1 MKKQIISLGALAV
14 ASSLF
19 TWDNKA
25 DAIVTKDYSKESR
38 VKEDSKYDT
47 PISDTYYWGVIKNL
61 ESQFAEA
68 IDLLEDYQYGE
79 KEYKDAKDKLM
90 TRILGEDQ
98 YLLKKKIDEY
108 EVYKKMYKK
117 FKEKNP
123 DDNSKMSSF
132 YNYNLYNFTMKE
144 YNDIRLSLKEAI
156 DQFRKDVDDIQ
167 SKKLEL
173 KTYSKE
179 AEEKATDEVYSLVCE
194 VDTLFASYYG
204 HDKYD
209 QNAKDLRAKLDLI
222 LGDKEN
228 PYKITNER
236 IKKDMMDDLNS
247 IIDDFFME
255 TDQNRPSNITK
266 FNPDIHDYK
275 EHREGFD
282 ALVKETREAVA
293 KAGESWKN
301 KTVKKYGETE
311 TKSPVVKE
319 EKKVEEPQA
328 PKVSEKVGVQETV
341 GTTEEAPLPI
351 AQPLVKIPE
360 GTIQGVTAEGPKY
373 PTMEQHTIYGE
384 TVKGPEYPTM
394 ENKTL
399 QGEIVQGPGFLTM
412 EQSGPSLSNNYT
424 NPPLTNPILKGI
436 EGSSSKLEI
445 KPQGTE
451 STLKGI
457 QGESSDIEVKPQAS
471 ETTEASHYP
480 ARPQFNKTPKYV
492 KYRDA
497 GTGIREYNDGTF
509 GYEARPR
516 FNKPSETNA
525 YNVTTNQD
533 GTVSYGARP
542 TQNKPSETNA
552 YNVTTHANGQVSYGA
567 RPTYKKPSETNAYN
581 VTTHANGQVSYGARP
596 TQNKPSETNAY
607 NVTTHANG
615 QVSYGARPSQN
626 KPSETNAYNVTTHA
640 NGQVSYGA
648 RPTYNKPSKT
658 NAYNVTTHANGQV
671 SYGARPTQNKPSET
685 NAYNVTTHAN
695 GQVSYGARPTQ
706 NKPSETN
713 AYNVTTHA
721 NGQVSYGA
729 RPTQN
734 KPSKTNAYNVTTHA
748 DGTATYGPRVTK

>member
-38 VKEDSKYDT
+38 VNENSKYDT
-47 PISDTYYWGVIKNL
+47 PIPDWYLGSILNRLGDQIYYAKELTNKY
-61 ESQFAEA
+61 E
-68 IDLLEDYQYGE
+68 YGE
-79 KEYKDAKDKLM
+79 KEYKQAIDKLM
-90 TRILGEDQ
+90 TRVLGEDH
-98 YLLKKKIDEY
+98 YLLEKKKAQY
-108 EVYKKMYKK
+108 EAYKKWFEKHKSENPHSSLKK
-117 FKEKNP
+117 IKF
-123 DDNSKMSSF
+123 DDF
-132 YNYNLYNFTMKE
+132 DLYRLTKKE
-144 YNDIRLSLKEAI
+144 YNELHQSLKEA
-156 DQFRKDVDDIQ
+156 VDEFNSEVKNIQ
-167 SKKLEL
+167 SKQKDLL
-173 KTYSKE
+173 PYDE
-179 AEEKATDEVYSLVCE
+179 ATENRVTNGIYDFVCE
-194 VDTLFASYYG
+194 IDTLYAAYFNHSQYG
-204 HDKYD
+204 H
-209 QNAKDLRAKLDLI
+209 NAKELRAKLDII
-222 LGDKEN
+222 LGDAKD
-228 PYKITNER
+228 PVRITNER
-236 IKKDMMDDLNS
+236 IRKEMMDDLNS
-247 IIDDFFME
+247 IIDDFFMD
-255 TDQNRPSNITK
+255 TNMNRPLNITK
-266 FNPDIHDYK
+266 FNPNIHDYTNK
-275 EHREGFD
+275 PENRDNFD
-282 ALVKETREAVA
+282 KLVKETREAVA
-293 KAGESWKN
+293 NADESWKTR
-301 KTVKKYGETE
+301 TVKNYGESE

-319 EKKVEEPQA
+319 EKKVEEPQL
-328 PKVSEKVGVQETV
+328 PKVGNQQEDKITV

-351 AQPLVKIPE
+351 AQPLVKIPQ
-360 GTIQGVTAEGPKY
+360 GTIQGE
-373 PTMEQHTIYGE
+373 I
-384 TVKGPEYPTM
+384 VKGPEYLTM

-399 QGEIVQGPGFLTM
+399 QGEIVQGPDFPTM
-412 EQSGPSLSNNYT
+412 EQNRPSLSDNYT
-424 NPPLTNPILKGI
+424 QPTTPNPILKGI
-436 EGSSSKLEI
+436 EGNSTKLEI

-451 STLKGI
+451 STLKGT
-457 QGESSDIEVKPQAS
+457 QGESSDIEVKPQAT

-542 TQNKPSETNA
+542 TQNKPSE
-552 YNVTTHANGQVSYGA
+552 
-567 RPTYKKPSETNAYN
+567 
-581 VTTHANGQVSYGARP
+581 
-596 TQNKPSETNAY
+596 
-607 NVTTHANG
+607 
-615 QVSYGARPSQN
+615 
-626 KPSETNAYNVTTHA
+626 
-640 NGQVSYGA
+640 
-648 RPTYNKPSKT
+648 T

>member
-38 VKEDSKYDT
+38 VNENSKYDT
-47 PISDTYYWGVIKNL
+47 PIPDWYLGSILNRLGDQIYYAKELTNKY
-61 ESQFAEA
+61 E
-68 IDLLEDYQYGE
+68 YGE
-79 KEYKDAKDKLM
+79 KEYKQAIDKLM
-90 TRILGEDQ
+90 TRVLGEDH
-98 YLLKKKIDEY
+98 YLLEKKKAQY
-108 EVYKKMYKK
+108 EAYKKWFEKHKSENPYSSLKK
-117 FKEKNP
+117 IKF
-123 DDNSKMSSF
+123 DDF
-132 YNYNLYNFTMKE
+132 DLYRLTKKE
-144 YNDIRLSLKEAI
+144 YNELHQSLKEA
-156 DQFRKDVDDIQ
+156 VDEFNSEVKNIQ
-167 SKKLEL
+167 SKQKDLL
-173 KTYSKE
+173 PYDE
-179 AEEKATDEVYSLVCE
+179 ATENRVTNGIYDFVCE
-194 VDTLFASYYG
+194 IDTLYAAYFNHSQYG
-204 HDKYD
+204 H
-209 QNAKDLRAKLDLI
+209 NAKELRAKLDII
-222 LGDKEN
+222 LGDAKD
-228 PYKITNER
+228 PVRITNER
-236 IKKDMMDDLNS
+236 IRKEMMDDLNS
-247 IIDDFFME
+247 IIDDFFMD
-255 TDQNRPSNITK
+255 TNMNRPLNITK
-266 FNPDIHDYK
+266 FNPNIHDYTNK
-275 EHREGFD
+275 PENRDNFD
-282 ALVKETREAVA
+282 KLVKETREAIA
-293 KAGESWKN
+293 NADESWKTR
-301 KTVKKYGETE
+301 TVKNYGESE

-319 EKKVEEPQA
+319 EKKVEEPQL
-328 PKVSEKVGVQETV
+328 PKVGNQQEDKITV

-351 AQPLVKIPE
+351 AQPLVKIPQ
-360 GTIQGVTAEGPKY
+360 GTIQGE
-373 PTMEQHTIYGE
+373 I
-384 TVKGPEYPTM
+384 VKGPEYLTM

-399 QGEIVQGPGFLTM
+399 QGEIVQGPDFPTM
-412 EQSGPSLSNNYT
+412 EQNRPSLSDNYT
-424 NPPLTNPILKGI
+424 QPTTPNPILKGI
-436 EGSSSKLEI
+436 EGNSTKLEI

-451 STLKGI
+451 STLKGT
-457 QGESSDIEVKPQAS
+457 QGESSDIEVKPQAT

-567 RPTYKKPSETNAYN
+567 RPT
-581 VTTHANGQVSYGARP
+581 
-596 TQNKPSETNAY
+596 
-607 NVTTHANG
+607 
-615 QVSYGARPSQN
+615 
-626 KPSETNAYNVTTHA
+626 
-640 NGQVSYGA
+640 
-648 RPTYNKPSKT
+648 
-658 NAYNVTTHANGQV
+658 
-671 SYGARPTQNKPSET
+671 
-685 NAYNVTTHAN
+685 
-695 GQVSYGARPTQ
+695 Q

>member
-25 DAIVTKDYSKESR
+25 DAIVTKDYNGKSQVNAGSKNG
-38 VKEDSKYDT
+38 T
-47 PISDTYYWGVIKNL
+47 PISNGYFWGKIDSL
-61 ESQFAEA
+61 ESQFSKALA
-68 IDLLEDYQYGE
+68 IIEEYQYGE
-79 KEYKDAKDKLM
+79 KEYKDAKDKFM
-90 TRILGEDQ
+90 DRILSEDQ
-98 YLLKKKIDEY
+98 YLLEKKKALY
-108 EVYKKMYKK
+108 EKYKEWYKKH
-117 FKEKNP
+117 KEINP
-123 DDNSKMSSF
+123 TYPKMQTFHEFSV
-132 YNYNLYNFTMKE
+132 YNLTMEE
-144 YNDIRLSLKEAI
+144 YNEISKSLKDAEEE
-156 DQFRKDVDDIQ
+156 FRKNVSEVQ
-167 SKKLEL
+167 EKEVKL
-173 KTYSKE
+173 KTYSE
-179 AEEKATDEVYSLVCE
+179 DEEEKATKEVYDLVAE
-194 VDTLFASYYG
+194 VDTIYVSFFG
-204 HDKYD
+204 HDKHG
-209 QNAKDLRAKLDLI
+209 QSAKELRAKLDLI
-222 LGDKEN
+222 IGEEKN
-228 PYKITNER
+228 AFRITNER
-236 IKKDMMDDLNS
+236 IKNEMIYDLNS

-255 TDQNRPSNITK
+255 TNQNRPENITK
-266 FNPDIHDYK
+266 FDWDKHDYRNK
-275 EHREGFD
+275 PENKAHFE
-282 ALVKETREAVA
+282 ALVKETKDAVD
-293 KAGESWKN
+293 KADGSWKN
-301 KTVKKYGETE
+301 KTVKKYEETV

-319 EKKVEEPQA
+319 EKKVEEPQS
-328 PKVSEKVGVQETV
+328 PKVSEKVDVQETV

-351 AQPLVKIPE
+351 AQPLVKLPQI
-360 GTIQGVTAEGPKY
+360 GTQGKIVEGPKY

-399 QGEIVQGPGFLTM
+399 QGEIVQGPDFPTM
-412 EQSGPSLSNNYT
+412 EQNRPSLSGNYT
-424 NPPLTNPILKGI
+424 QPSVTLPSITGESTPTNPILEGL

-451 STLKGI
+451 STLKGT
-457 QGESSDIEVKPQAS
+457 QGESSDIEVKPQAT

-542 TQNKPSETNA
+542 T
-552 YNVTTHANGQVSYGA
+552 
-567 RPTYKKPSETNAYN
+567 YKKPSETNAYN

-607 NVTTHANG
+607 NVTTHGNG
-615 QVSYGARPSQN
+615 QVSYGARPTQNKPSKTNAYNVTTNQDGTVSYGARPTQNKPSETNAYNVTTHGNGQVSYGARPTYN

-648 RPTYNKPSKT
+648 RPTYK
-658 NAYNVTTHANGQV
+658 
-671 SYGARPTQNKPSET
+671 
-685 NAYNVTTHAN
+685 
-695 GQVSYGARPTQ
+695 
-706 NKPSETN
+706 
-713 AYNVTTHA
+713 
-721 NGQVSYGA
+721 
-729 RPTQN
+729 

>member
-38 VKEDSKYDT
+38 VKEESKYDS
-47 PISDTYYWGVIKNL
+47 PISNTYYWGIIKNL

-68 IDLLEDYQYGE
+68 MDLLEDYQYGE
-79 KEYKDAKDKLM
+79 KDYKDAKDRLM

-108 EVYKKMYKK
+108 EAYKESFKK

-123 DDNSKMSSF
+123 NDNSKMSSF

-144 YNDIRLSLKEAI
+144 YNDIRHSLKEAI
-156 DQFRKDVDDIQ
+156 DQFRKDVDDIH
-167 SKKLEL
+167 SKKVDL

-209 QNAKDLRAKLDLI
+209 QNAKELRAKLDLI
-222 LGDKEN
+222 LGDKDN
-228 PYKITNER
+228 PHKITNER
-236 IKKDMMDDLNS
+236 IKKEMMDDLNS

-255 TDQNRPSNITK
+255 TNQNRPSNITK
-266 FNPDIHDYK
+266 FNPDIHGYK
-275 EHREGFD
+275 EHRESFD
-282 ALVKETREAVA
+282 ALVKETREAVS
-293 KAGESWKN
+293 KADESWKT
-301 KTVKKYGETE
+301 KTVKKYGETV

-328 PKVSEKVGVQETV
+328 PKVGNQQEV
-341 GTTEEAPLPI
+341 KTTTGKAEETTQPV
-351 AQPLVKIPE
+351 AQPLVKIP
-360 GTIQGVTAEGPKY
+360 QG
-373 PTMEQHTIYGE
+373 TIYGE
-384 TVKGPEYPTM
+384 TVKGPEYLTM

-399 QGEIVQGPGFLTM
+399 QGEIVQGPDFPTM
-412 EQSGPSLSNNYT
+412 EQNRPSLSDNYT
-424 NPPLTNPILKGI
+424 QPTTPNPILEGL

-457 QGESSDIEVKPQAS
+457 QGEPSDIEVKPQAT
-471 ETTEASHYP
+471 ETTEASQYGP
-480 ARPQFNKTPKYV
+480 RPQFNKTPKYV

-509 GYEARPR
+509 RYEARPR
-516 FNKPSETNA
+516 F
-525 YNVTTNQD
+525 
-533 GTVSYGARP
+533 
-542 TQNKPSETNA
+542 
-552 YNVTTHANGQVSYGA
+552 
-567 RPTYKKPSETNAYN
+567 
-581 VTTHANGQVSYGARP
+581 
-596 TQNKPSETNAY
+596 
-607 NVTTHANG
+607 
-615 QVSYGARPSQN
+615 
-626 KPSETNAYNVTTHA
+626 
-640 NGQVSYGA
+640 
-648 RPTYNKPSKT
+648 
-658 NAYNVTTHANGQV
+658 
-671 SYGARPTQNKPSET
+671 
-685 NAYNVTTHAN
+685 
-695 GQVSYGARPTQ
+695 

-748 DGTATYGPRVTK
+748 NGQVSYGARPTQNKPSKTNAYNVTTHGNGQVSYGARPTYNKPSKTNAYNVTTHANGQISYGARPTYKKPSETNAYNVTTHANGQVSYGARPTYNKPSETNAYNVTTHADGTATYGPRVTK

>member
-38 VKEDSKYDT
+38 VNENSKYDT
-47 PISDTYYWGVIKNL
+47 PIPDWYLGSILNRLGDQIYYAKELTNKY
-61 ESQFAEA
+61 E
-68 IDLLEDYQYGE
+68 YGE
-79 KEYKDAKDKLM
+79 KEYKQAIDKLM
-90 TRILGEDQ
+90 TRVLGEDH
-98 YLLKKKIDEY
+98 YLLEKKKAQY
-108 EVYKKMYKK
+108 ETYKKWFEKHKSENPHSSLKK
-117 FKEKNP
+117 IKF
-123 DDNSKMSSF
+123 DDF
-132 YNYNLYNFTMKE
+132 DLYRLTKKE
-144 YNDIRLSLKEAI
+144 YNELHQSLKEA
-156 DQFRKDVDDIQ
+156 VDEFNSEVKNIQ
-167 SKKLEL
+167 SKQKDLL
-173 KTYSKE
+173 PYDE
-179 AEEKATDEVYSLVCE
+179 ATENRVTNGIYDFVCE
-194 VDTLFASYYG
+194 IDTLYAAYFNHSQYG
-204 HDKYD
+204 H
-209 QNAKDLRAKLDLI
+209 NAKELRAKLDII
-222 LGDKEN
+222 LGDAKD
-228 PYKITNER
+228 PVRITNER
-236 IKKDMMDDLNS
+236 IRKEMMDDLNS
-247 IIDDFFME
+247 IIDDFFMD
-255 TDQNRPSNITK
+255 TNMNRPLNITK
-266 FNPDIHDYK
+266 FNPNIHDYTNK
-275 EHREGFD
+275 PENRDNFD
-282 ALVKETREAVA
+282 KLVKETREAIA
-293 KAGESWKN
+293 NADESWKTR
-301 KTVKKYGETE
+301 TVKNYGESE

-319 EKKVEEPQA
+319 EKKVEEPQL
-328 PKVSEKVGVQETV
+328 PKVGNQQEDKITV

-351 AQPLVKIPE
+351 AQPLVKIPQ
-360 GTIQGVTAEGPKY
+360 GTIQGE
-373 PTMEQHTIYGE
+373 I
-384 TVKGPEYPTM
+384 VKGPEYLTM

-399 QGEIVQGPGFLTM
+399 QGEIVQGPDFPTM
-412 EQSGPSLSNNYT
+412 EQNRPSLSDNYT
-424 NPPLTNPILKGI
+424 QPTTPNPILKGI
-436 EGSSSKLEI
+436 EGNSTKLEI

-451 STLKGI
+451 STLKGT
-457 QGESSDIEVKPQAS
+457 QGESSDIEVKPQAT

-567 RPTYKKPSETNAYN
+567 RPT
-581 VTTHANGQVSYGARP
+581 
-596 TQNKPSETNAY
+596 
-607 NVTTHANG
+607 
-615 QVSYGARPSQN
+615 
-626 KPSETNAYNVTTHA
+626 
-640 NGQVSYGA
+640 
-648 RPTYNKPSKT
+648 
-658 NAYNVTTHANGQV
+658 
-671 SYGARPTQNKPSET
+671 
-685 NAYNVTTHAN
+685 
-695 GQVSYGARPTQ
+695 Q

>member
-38 VKEDSKYDT
+38 VNENSKYDT
-47 PISDTYYWGVIKNL
+47 PIPDWYLGSILNRLGDQIYYAKELTNKY
-61 ESQFAEA
+61 E
-68 IDLLEDYQYGE
+68 YGE
-79 KEYKDAKDKLM
+79 KEYKQAIDKLM
-90 TRILGEDQ
+90 TRVLGEDH
-98 YLLKKKIDEY
+98 YLLEKKKAQY
-108 EVYKKMYKK
+108 EAYKKWFEKHKSENPHSSLKK
-117 FKEKNP
+117 IKF
-123 DDNSKMSSF
+123 DDF
-132 YNYNLYNFTMKE
+132 DLYRLTKKE
-144 YNDIRLSLKEAI
+144 YNELHQSLKEA
-156 DQFRKDVDDIQ
+156 VDEFNSEVKNIQ
-167 SKKLEL
+167 SKQKDLL
-173 KTYSKE
+173 PYDE
-179 AEEKATDEVYSLVCE
+179 ATENRVTNGIYDFVCE
-194 VDTLFASYYG
+194 IDTLYAAYFNHSQYG
-204 HDKYD
+204 H
-209 QNAKDLRAKLDLI
+209 NAKELRAKLDII
-222 LGDKEN
+222 LGDAKD
-228 PYKITNER
+228 PVRITNER
-236 IKKDMMDDLNS
+236 IRKEMMDDLNF
-247 IIDDFFME
+247 IIDDFFMD
-255 TDQNRPSNITK
+255 TNMNRPLNITK
-266 FNPDIHDYK
+266 FNPNIHDYTNK
-275 EHREGFD
+275 PENRDNFD
-282 ALVKETREAVA
+282 KLVKETREAIA
-293 KAGESWKN
+293 NADESWKTR
-301 KTVKKYGETE
+301 TVKNYGESE

-319 EKKVEEPQA
+319 EKKVEEPQL
-328 PKVSEKVGVQETV
+328 PKVGNQQEDKITV

-351 AQPLVKIPE
+351 AQPLVKIPQ
-360 GTIQGVTAEGPKY
+360 GTIQGE
-373 PTMEQHTIYGE
+373 I
-384 TVKGPEYPTM
+384 VKGPEYLTM

-399 QGEIVQGPGFLTM
+399 QGEIVQGPDFPTM
-412 EQSGPSLSNNYT
+412 EQNRPSLSDNYT
-424 NPPLTNPILKGI
+424 QPTTPNPILKGI
-436 EGSSSKLEI
+436 EGNSTKLEI

-451 STLKGI
+451 STLKGT
-457 QGESSDIEVKPQAS
+457 QGESSDIEVKPQAT

-567 RPTYKKPSETNAYN
+567 RPT
-581 VTTHANGQVSYGARP
+581 
-596 TQNKPSETNAY
+596 
-607 NVTTHANG
+607 
-615 QVSYGARPSQN
+615 
-626 KPSETNAYNVTTHA
+626 
-640 NGQVSYGA
+640 
-648 RPTYNKPSKT
+648 
-658 NAYNVTTHANGQV
+658 
-671 SYGARPTQNKPSET
+671 
-685 NAYNVTTHAN
+685 
-695 GQVSYGARPTQ
+695 Q

>member
-38 VKEDSKYDT
+38 VNENSKYGT
-47 PISDTYYWGVIKNL
+47 LISDWYLKGRLTSL
-61 ESQFAEA
+61 ESQFINALD
-68 IDLLEDYQYGE
+68 ILETYHYGE

-98 YLLKKKIDEY
+98 YLLERKKVQY
-108 EVYKKMYKK
+108 EEYKKLYQKYK
-117 FKEKNP
+117 EENP
-123 DDNSKMSSF
+123 TSKVKMKTF
-132 YNYNLYNFTMKE
+132 HQYTIEDLTMRE
-144 YNDIRLSLKEAI
+144 YNELTESLKSAV
-156 DQFRKDVDDIQ
+156 KDFEKDAERIENQHHD
-167 SKKLEL
+167 L
-173 KTYSKE
+173 KPFTDE
-179 AEEKATDEVYSLVCE
+179 MEEKATSRVDDLANKAYSVYFAFVRDTQHKTEALELKAKVDLVLGDE
-194 VDTLFASYYG
+194 
-204 HDKYD
+204 DKPHRIS
-209 QNAKDLRAKLDLI
+209 NKRIENEMLKDL
-222 LGDKEN
+222 E
-228 PYKITNER
+228 
-236 IKKDMMDDLNS
+236 S
-247 IIDDFFME
+247 IIEDFFIE
-255 TDQNRPSNITK
+255 TGLNKPDNITSYDSSK
-266 FNPDIHDYK
+266 HDYK
-275 EHREGFD
+275 NHREGFE
-282 ALVKETREAVA
+282 ALVKETREAVD
-293 KAGESWKN
+293 KADASWKT
-301 KTVKKYGETE
+301 KTVKSYGQTE
-311 TKSPVVKE
+311 TKSPDVKE
-319 EKKVEEPQA
+319 EKKVEESQL
-328 PKVSEKVGVQETV
+328 PKVGIQQEV
-341 GTTEEAPLPI
+341 KTTAGKAEEATQPV
-351 AQPLVKIPE
+351 AQPLVKIPQ
-360 GTIQGVTAEGPKY
+360 GTIT
-373 PTMEQHTIYGE
+373 GE
-384 TVKGPEYPTM
+384 IVKGPDYPTM

-399 QGEIVQGPGFLTM
+399 QGEIVQGPDFPTM
-412 EQSGPSLSNNYT
+412 EQNRPSLSDNYT
-424 NPPLTNPILKGI
+424 RPTTPNPILKGL
-436 EGSSSKLEI
+436 EGNSSNLEI

-533 GTVSYGARP
+533 GTVTYGARP

-581 VTTHANGQVSYGARP
+581 VITHANGQVSYGARP
-596 TQNKPSETNAY
+596 TQ
-607 NVTTHANG
+607 
-615 QVSYGARPSQN
+615 
-626 KPSETNAYNVTTHA
+626 
-640 NGQVSYGA
+640 
-648 RPTYNKPSKT
+648 NKPSKT

-671 SYGARPTQNKPSET
+671 SYGARPTYKKPSKT
-685 NAYNVTTHAN
+685 N
-695 GQVSYGARPTQ
+695 
-706 NKPSETN
+706 E
-713 AYNVTTHA
+713 YNVTTHA

>member
-38 VKEDSKYDT
+38 VNENSKYDT
-47 PISDTYYWGVIKNL
+47 PIPDWYLGSILNRLGDQIYYAKELTNKY
-61 ESQFAEA
+61 E
-68 IDLLEDYQYGE
+68 YGE
-79 KEYKDAKDKLM
+79 KEYKQAIDKLM
-90 TRILGEDQ
+90 TRVLGEDH
-98 YLLKKKIDEY
+98 YLLEKKKAQY
-108 EVYKKMYKK
+108 EAYKKWFEKHKSENPHSSLKK
-117 FKEKNP
+117 IKF
-123 DDNSKMSSF
+123 DDF
-132 YNYNLYNFTMKE
+132 DLYRLTKKE
-144 YNDIRLSLKEAI
+144 YNELHQSLKEA
-156 DQFRKDVDDIQ
+156 VDEFNSEVKNIQ
-167 SKKLEL
+167 SKQKDLL
-173 KTYSKE
+173 PYDE
-179 AEEKATDEVYSLVCE
+179 ATENRVTNGIYDFVCE
-194 VDTLFASYYG
+194 IDTLYAAYFNHSQYG
-204 HDKYD
+204 H
-209 QNAKDLRAKLDLI
+209 NAKELRAKLDII
-222 LGDKEN
+222 LGDAKD
-228 PYKITNER
+228 PVRITNER
-236 IKKDMMDDLNS
+236 IRKEKMDDLNS
-247 IIDDFFME
+247 IIDDFFMD
-255 TDQNRPSNITK
+255 TNMNRPLNITK
-266 FNPDIHDYK
+266 FNPNIHDYTNK
-275 EHREGFD
+275 PENRDNFD
-282 ALVKETREAVA
+282 KLVKETREAVA
-293 KAGESWKN
+293 NADESWKTR
-301 KTVKKYGETE
+301 TVKNYGESE

-319 EKKVEEPQA
+319 EKKVEEPQL
-328 PKVSEKVGVQETV
+328 PKVGNQQEDKITV

-351 AQPLVKIPE
+351 AQPLVKIPQ
-360 GTIQGVTAEGPKY
+360 GTIQGE
-373 PTMEQHTIYGE
+373 I
-384 TVKGPEYPTM
+384 VKGPEYLTM

-399 QGEIVQGPGFLTM
+399 QGEIVQGPDFPTM
-412 EQSGPSLSNNYT
+412 EQNRPSLSDNYT
-424 NPPLTNPILKGI
+424 QPTTPNPILKGI
-436 EGSSSKLEI
+436 EGNSTKLEI

-451 STLKGI
+451 STLKGT
-457 QGESSDIEVKPQAS
+457 QGESSDIEVKPQAT

-567 RPTYKKPSETNAYN
+567 RPT
-581 VTTHANGQVSYGARP
+581 
-596 TQNKPSETNAY
+596 
-607 NVTTHANG
+607 
-615 QVSYGARPSQN
+615 
-626 KPSETNAYNVTTHA
+626 
-640 NGQVSYGA
+640 
-648 RPTYNKPSKT
+648 
-658 NAYNVTTHANGQV
+658 
-671 SYGARPTQNKPSET
+671 
-685 NAYNVTTHAN
+685 
-695 GQVSYGARPTQ
+695 Q

>member
-38 VKEDSKYDT
+38 VNENSKYDT
-47 PISDTYYWGVIKNL
+47 PIPDWYLGSILNRLGDQIYYAKELTNKY
-61 ESQFAEA
+61 E
-68 IDLLEDYQYGE
+68 YGE
-79 KEYKDAKDKLM
+79 KEYKQAIDKLM
-90 TRILGEDQ
+90 TRVLGEDH
-98 YLLKKKIDEY
+98 YLLEKKKAQY
-108 EVYKKMYKK
+108 EAYKKWFEKHKSENPHSSLKK
-117 FKEKNP
+117 IKF
-123 DDNSKMSSF
+123 DDF
-132 YNYNLYNFTMKE
+132 DLYRLTKKE
-144 YNDIRLSLKEAI
+144 YNELHQSLKEA
-156 DQFRKDVDDIQ
+156 VDEFNSEVKNIQ
-167 SKKLEL
+167 SKQKDLL
-173 KTYSKE
+173 PYDE
-179 AEEKATDEVYSLVCE
+179 ATENRVTNGIYDFVCE
-194 VDTLFASYYG
+194 IDTLYAAYFNHSQYG
-204 HDKYD
+204 H
-209 QNAKDLRAKLDLI
+209 NAKELRAKLDII
-222 LGDKEN
+222 LGDAKD
-228 PYKITNER
+228 PVRITNER
-236 IKKDMMDDLNS
+236 IRKEMMDDLNS
-247 IIDDFFME
+247 IIDDFFMD
-255 TDQNRPSNITK
+255 TKMNKPLNITK
-266 FNPDIHDYK
+266 FNPNIHDYTNK
-275 EHREGFD
+275 PENRDNFD
-282 ALVKETREAVA
+282 KLVKETREAVA
-293 KAGESWKN
+293 NADESWKTR
-301 KTVKKYGETE
+301 TVKNYGESE

-319 EKKVEEPQA
+319 EKKVEEPQL
-328 PKVSEKVGVQETV
+328 PKVGNQQEDKITV

-351 AQPLVKIPE
+351 AQPLVKIPQ
-360 GTIQGVTAEGPKY
+360 GTIQGE
-373 PTMEQHTIYGE
+373 I
-384 TVKGPEYPTM
+384 VKGPEYLTM

-399 QGEIVQGPGFLTM
+399 QGEIVQGPDFPTM
-412 EQSGPSLSNNYT
+412 EQNRPSLSDNYT
-424 NPPLTNPILKGI
+424 QPTTPNPILKGI
-436 EGSSSKLEI
+436 EGNSTKLEI

-451 STLKGI
+451 STLKGT
-457 QGESSDIEVKPQAS
+457 QGESSDIEVKPQAT

-581 VTTHANGQVSYGARP
+581 VTTNP
-596 TQNKPSETNAY
+596 
-607 NVTTHANG
+607 
-615 QVSYGARPSQN
+615 
-626 KPSETNAYNVTTHA
+626 
-640 NGQVSYGA
+640 
-648 RPTYNKPSKT
+648 
-658 NAYNVTTHANGQV
+658 
-671 SYGARPTQNKPSET
+671 
-685 NAYNVTTHAN
+685 N

>member
-38 VKEDSKYDT
+38 VNENSKYDT
-47 PISDTYYWGVIKNL
+47 PIPDWYLGSILNRLGDQIYYAKELTNKY
-61 ESQFAEA
+61 E
-68 IDLLEDYQYGE
+68 YGE
-79 KEYKDAKDKLM
+79 KEYKQAIDKLM
-90 TRILGEDQ
+90 TRVLGEDH
-98 YLLKKKIDEY
+98 YLLEKKKAQY
-108 EVYKKMYKK
+108 EAYKKWFEKHKSENPHSSLKK
-117 FKEKNP
+117 IKF
-123 DDNSKMSSF
+123 DDF
-132 YNYNLYNFTMKE
+132 DLYRLTQKE
-144 YNDIRLSLKEAI
+144 YNELHQSLKEA
-156 DQFRKDVDDIQ
+156 VDEFNSEVKNIQ
-167 SKKLEL
+167 SKQKDLL
-173 KTYSKE
+173 PYDE
-179 AEEKATDEVYSLVCE
+179 ATENRVTNGIYDFVCE
-194 VDTLFASYYG
+194 IDTLYAAYFNHSQYG
-204 HDKYD
+204 H
-209 QNAKDLRAKLDLI
+209 NAKELRAKLDII
-222 LGDKEN
+222 LGDAKD
-228 PYKITNER
+228 PVRITNER
-236 IKKDMMDDLNS
+236 IRKEMMDDLNS
-247 IIDDFFME
+247 IIDDFFMD
-255 TDQNRPSNITK
+255 TNMNRPLNITK
-266 FNPDIHDYK
+266 FNPNIHDYTNK
-275 EHREGFD
+275 PENRDNFD
-282 ALVKETREAVA
+282 KLVKETREAIA
-293 KAGESWKN
+293 NADESWKTR
-301 KTVKKYGETE
+301 TVKNYGESE

-319 EKKVEEPQA
+319 EKKVEEPQL
-328 PKVSEKVGVQETV
+328 PKVGNQQEDKITV

-351 AQPLVKIPE
+351 AQPLVKIPQ
-360 GTIQGVTAEGPKY
+360 GTIQGE
-373 PTMEQHTIYGE
+373 I
-384 TVKGPEYPTM
+384 VKGPEYLTM

-399 QGEIVQGPGFLTM
+399 QGEIVQGPDFPTM
-412 EQSGPSLSNNYT
+412 EQNRPSLSDNYT
-424 NPPLTNPILKGI
+424 QPTTPNPILKGI
-436 EGSSSKLEI
+436 EGNSTKLEI

-451 STLKGI
+451 STLKGT
-457 QGESSDIEVKPQAS
+457 QGESSDIEVKPQAT

-567 RPTYKKPSETNAYN
+567 RPT
-581 VTTHANGQVSYGARP
+581 
-596 TQNKPSETNAY
+596 
-607 NVTTHANG
+607 
-615 QVSYGARPSQN
+615 
-626 KPSETNAYNVTTHA
+626 
-640 NGQVSYGA
+640 
-648 RPTYNKPSKT
+648 
-658 NAYNVTTHANGQV
+658 
-671 SYGARPTQNKPSET
+671 
-685 NAYNVTTHAN
+685 
-695 GQVSYGARPTQ
+695 Q